1 MIDLNRVT
9 SIDLKLTINPIGVLT
24 MSRNIFASAA
34 IALAVAFAA
43 PVAQADTLAEI
54 LLSDGDMFDNNQ
66 NDFDIVTEAVLAT
79 GLGAAAN
86 EMELTAFLPT
96 DKAFRILV
104 EDLYGFSIKNEEA
117 LFNAIVANL
126 GVEAVTEVLL
136 YHLVSGTYLAS
147 DVVGAGD
154 GAMIPTL
161 LGPEVTLDFRGKRQI
176 RLMDG
181 VDSMRD
187 PIVRQTDI
195 VADNGV
201 AHVIDRVLLPP
212 AE

>member
-1 MIDLNRVT
+1 MIKLNRVR
-9 SIDLKLTINPIGVLT
+9 SIDLKLTINPIGVFT

-43 PVAQADTLAEI
+43 PVAQADSLAEI

-104 EDLYGFSIKNEEA
+104 
-117 LFNAIVANL
+117 
-126 GVEAVTEVLL
+126 
-136 YHLVSGTYLAS
+136 
-147 DVVGAGD
+147 
-154 GAMIPTL
+154 
-161 LGPEVTLDFRGKRQI
+161 
-176 RLMDG
+176 
-181 VDSMRD
+181 
-187 PIVRQTDI
+187 
-195 VADNGV
+195 
-201 AHVIDRVLLPP
+201 
-212 AE
+212 